1 MTNLRKFLVG
11 LAVVVALLL
20 PAGVVY
26 AVMDSGSGSSGRPAS
41 GMMSGNMDRM
51 HDQHQSQ
58 MQDHMNGMSGGMQ
71 GQMRGMQGGGHMGT
85 ATNGA

>member
-26 AVMDSGSGSSGRPAS
+26 AVMDSGSGAGGHPAS
-41 GMMSGNMDRM
+41 GMMNGNMDRM
-51 HDQHQSQ
+51 HDQ
-58 MQDHMNGMSGGMQ
+58 MQEHMNGASGGMN
-71 GQMRGMQGGGHMGT
+71 GQMGGMQGGGHMGMT
-85 ATNGA
+85 TNGT